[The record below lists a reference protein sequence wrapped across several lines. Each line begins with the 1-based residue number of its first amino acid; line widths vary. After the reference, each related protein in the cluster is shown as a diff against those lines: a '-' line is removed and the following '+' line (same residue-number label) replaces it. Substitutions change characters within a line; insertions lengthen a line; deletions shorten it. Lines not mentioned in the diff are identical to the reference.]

1 MVQIIWLVI
10 ASLLTFTA
18 GYLAYSRYL
27 AQFVGLD
34 DSRQTPAHEFEDGQE
49 YVPTKKPVLLGHHY
63 SSIAG
68 GAPIVGP
75 ITAGVLWGWLPALA
89 WIAIGNPLMGAVHDF
104 SSLSSSLRHDG
115 KSIGTI
121 IGEYVG
127 SRGRRMLLWFAFRSS
142 WSSRCSRW
150 SSVSSSTRSR
160 RRRRRA

>member
-75 ITAGVLWGWLPALA
+75 ITAGVLWGVAPRACMDRDREPTD
-89 WIAIGNPLMGAVHDF
+89 GCGA
-104 SSLSSSLRHDG
+104 
-115 KSIGTI
+115 
-121 IGEYVG
+121 
-127 SRGRRMLLWFAFRSS
+127 
-142 WSSRCSRW
+142 
-150 SSVSSSTRSR
+150 
-160 RRRRRA
+160 